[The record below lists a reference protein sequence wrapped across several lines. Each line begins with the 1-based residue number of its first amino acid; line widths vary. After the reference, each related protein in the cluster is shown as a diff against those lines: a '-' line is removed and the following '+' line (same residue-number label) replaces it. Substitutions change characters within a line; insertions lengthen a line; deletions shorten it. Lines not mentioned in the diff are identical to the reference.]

1 MARAAK
7 ISIYTRSWC
16 GYCAAAKELLA
27 SKQAAYDN
35 IDVESDRN
43 QFQAMIDRS
52 GGRTVPQIF
61 INDDCIGGYTELATL
76 ERDGQLDALLD
87 QPPAAG

>member
-7 ISIYTRSWC
+7 ITMYTRSWC
-16 GYCAAAKELLA
+16 GYCAAARKLLDG
-27 SKQAAYDN
+27 KQAEYEN

-43 QFQAMIDRS
+43 QLQAMIDKS

-87 QPPAAG
+87 QAPS